1 MVTGEFRFMKTANHY
16 QTRAPANPNETRT
29 LQRKS
34 INKASSVFSKI
45 IESLEEVERGR
56 EYLV

>member
-1 MVTGEFRFMKTANHY
+1 MKTANHY
-16 QTRAPANPNETRT
+16 QTRAPANPKTRT

-45 IESLEEVERGR
+45 IESLVEVERGR